1 MEIIKFYYE
10 YEEYGWLSNYHVCD
24 FTLDGCNWSSTE
36 HYYQAQKTMD
46 PGYRETI
53 RLAETPDEAKQLGNS
68 PNCHIRP
75 DWTIHRVVAMRTAIQ
90 AKFTQN
96 PELMELLLATGNS
109 ELVEN
114 SMRDYYWGCG
124 ADESGRS
131 MLGLLLMHLR
141 TELRR
146 GR

>member
-10 YEEYGWLSNYHVCD
+10 YEAYGWLSNYHSCD

-36 HYYQAQKTMD
+36 HYYQAQKTLD
-46 PGYRETI
+46 PDYREII
-53 RLAETPDEAKQLGNS
+53 RLAATPDEAKQLGNS
-68 PNCHIRP
+68 PKCQIRP
-75 DWTIHRVVAMRTAIQ
+75 DWNIHRVVAMRSAIQ

-96 PELMELLLATGNS
+96 PELMELLLETGNT

-124 ADESGRS
+124 ADGSGRS

-141 TELRR
+141 AELRR